1 MEDRKKTCFVRHD
14 DQYLFLFQQITDK
27 AVYETNF
34 FSLDS
39 NGLLKQIVNWVCQH
53 INLFQCLSLI

>member
-27 AVYETNF
+27 AVYETIIIF
-34 FSLDS
+34 FSLD
-39 NGLLKQIVNWVCQH
+39 
-53 INLFQCLSLI
+53 